1 MLAFYAHDFNSQH
14 TERPNVLL
22 IMAKDI
28 IFLDAAPA
36 RRVKN

>member
-1 MLAFYAHDFNSQH
+1 MISTVSTA
-14 TERPNVLL
+14 ERLNVLL